1 MKKAILAISAALIL
15 AGPQPALAA
24 EAATY
29 DDAIRCASVDT
40 LISAV
45 IGGDNASAEDKATS
59 EYYDS
64 VTDKWL
70 TRASEARPDS
80 ALTDYLTKST
90 TLAEKLANAS
100 NEDEMMG
107 LLIVDLLTC
116 TQLEQATFGTSPPGF
131 E

>member
-1 MKKAILAISAALIL
+1 MKKAFLALSAALAL
-15 AGPQPALAA
+15 AGPQQALAA

-45 IGGDNASAEDKATS
+45 VGGDDASAEDKATS

-70 TRASEARPDS
+70 TRASEARPDD
-80 ALTDYLTKST
+80 ALTDYLGKST
-90 TLAEKLANAS
+90 ALAEKLGAAAS
-100 NEDEMMG
+100 EDEVMG
-107 LLIVDLLTC
+107 ILVVDLLTC
-116 TQLEQATFGTSPPGF
+116 TQLEQETFGTSPPGW